1 MAKCDICEHWA
12 SQLSAGLCPECKTK
26 YDPDP
31 TTVIGIAGPARCGK
45 DTTAGYIVE
54 LFPQFD
60 KMSFA
65 DPIKDMLRIGLG
77 LSYEQLFG
85 GIEKEQNDERYE
97 CSPRHLMQ
105 TLGTEWGRQMIH
117 GDIWVNAMASR
128 VDGHNVIIPDV
139 RFDNEAD
146 FIRERGVLVHI
157 VGRGG
162 IGGDHKSESGVAIK
176 DGDLL
181 LKNDGS
187 VEQLQEAIRC
197 LSLIKS

>member
-1 MAKCDICEHWA
+1 
-12 SQLSAGLCPECKTK
+12 
-26 YDPDP
+26 
-31 TTVIGIAGPARCGK
+31 
-45 DTTAGYIVE
+45 
-54 LFPQFD
+54 
-60 KMSFA
+60 MSFA

-77 LSYEQLFG
+77 LSYDQLFG

-162 IGGDHKSESGVAIK
+162 IGGEHLSESGVAIK
-176 DGDLL
+176 EGDLI